1 MSEIKVRQIREL
13 VECGAKVVYIPA
25 YTIDTT
31 LTLYGHKKGYNS
43 NNSGWTWDLF
53 GFETMY
59 IVTGYVKPRVKGIET
74 VDGETV
80 KELRRLDAS
89 YNIYSEL
96 DCTQQKNAIIKLL
109 K

>member
-13 VECGAKVVYIPA
+13 VECGAKVVYLPA

-53 GFETMY
+53 GFGTMY
-59 IVTGYVKPRVKGIET
+59 IVTGYTKPRVKGIET
-74 VDGETV
+74 VDGATV
-80 KELRRLDAS
+80 KALRELDRN
-89 YNIYSEL
+89 YNICSEP
-96 DCTQQKNAIIKLL
+96 DCMQQKNAIIELL
-109 K
+109 E

>member
-1 MSEIKVRQIREL
+1 MSEIKVRQIRAL
-13 VECGAKVVYIPA
+13 VKCGAKVVYLPA
-25 YTIDTT
+25 YTIDMT

-53 GFETMY
+53 GLGTMY
-59 IVTGYVKPRVKGIET
+59 IVTGYVKPRVKGVET

-89 YNIYSEL
+89 YNIYSES
-96 DCTQQKNAIIKLL
+96 DCLKQKNAIIELL

>member
-1 MSEIKVRQIREL
+1 MNEIKAKQIREL
-13 VECGAKVVYIPA
+13 VECGAKVVYLPA

-31 LTLYGHKKGYNS
+31 LTIYGNKKGYNY

-74 VDGETV
+74 VDGMTV
-80 KELRRLDAS
+80 KALRELDRN
-89 YNIYSEL
+89 YNICSES
-96 DCTQQKNAIIKLL
+96 DCMKQKNAIIELL

>member
-13 VECGAKVVYIPA
+13 VECGAKVVYLPTG
-25 YTIDTT
+25 TIDTT

-53 GFETMY
+53 GLETMY

-74 VDGETV
+74 VDGMTV
-80 KELRRLDAS
+80 KALRELDRD
-89 YNIYSEL
+89 YNICSKSDCMRNKLRIIEL
-96 DCTQQKNAIIKLL
+96 L
-109 K
+109 

>member
-1 MSEIKVRQIREL
+1 MKLKVKQIRAL
-13 VECGAKVVYIPA
+13 VECGARVVYLPA
-25 YTIDTT
+25 CTIDTT

-74 VDGETV
+74 VDGATV
-80 KELRRLDAS
+80 KALR
-89 YNIYSEL
+89 EL
-96 DCTQQKNAIIKLL
+96 DMHYKICDKFDCMRRKNSIIELL
-109 K
+109 

>member
-1 MSEIKVRQIREL
+1 MNEIKVKQIRAL
-13 VECGAKVVYIPA
+13 VKCGARVVYLPA
-25 YTIDTT
+25 YTIDMT

-74 VDGETV
+74 VDGATV
-80 KELRRLDAS
+80 KALRELDRN
-89 YNIYSEL
+89 YNIYSES
-96 DCTQQKNAIIKLL
+96 DCLRNKLRVIELIK
-109 K
+109 

>member
-13 VECGAKVVYIPA
+13 VECGAKVVYLPA

-53 GFETMY
+53 GLGTMY

-80 KELRRLDAS
+80 KALRRLDAS
-89 YNIYSEL
+89 YNIYSES
-96 DCTQQKNAIIKLL
+96 DCMQQKNAIIELL
-109 K
+109 E